1 MKCPKCG
8 MELKGSV
15 CTYCNYDTNS
25 PKKDGSSKVFYVLL
39 AIITV
44 IISLGGSYLIITNNK
59 VIPSKETKVVD
70 YSNVSIKEEGISA
83 SVLKVY
89 DAVVVVKTYVK
100 DTLYATGTGFVL
112 KEDDK
117 YGYILTNY
125 HVIED
130 GSNFKVRFTNDE
142 EVEATLVGGDS
153 YSDVA
158 ILKVDKQYI
167 LTVANIGS
175 SNDSLVGDTVFTVGS
190 PIDADVYS
198 WSVTR
203 GILSGKDRIVE
214 VKTERDSTVMN
225 VLQTD
230 ASINSGNSGG
240 PLCNVNGEVIG
251 ITNMKLNS
259 SYASGMGFA
268 IPIEVALE
276 YADNFISGKPIVR
289 PYLGIAMYDL
299 STSFFAREEGI
310 YIREVEPNSP
320 ADKAGLKKGDIIIKI
335 DGKDTTSVGYLR
347 YYLYKHKVSDI
358 IEVTYKRDS
367 KEETTKVTLGSYDI
381 RS

>member
-8 MELKGSV
+8 MELKGSI
-15 CTYCNYDTNS
+15 CSYCNYDTNS
-25 PKKDGSSKVFYVLL
+25 PKKEKSNIGLYILI
-39 AIITV
+39 AILTI
-44 IISLGGSYLIITNNK
+44 IISLGGAFYIVYKYSRENI
-59 VIPSKETKVVD
+59 KETKVVD
-70 YSNVSIKEEGISA
+70 YTNVTIKDEGISA

-100 DTLYATGTGFVL
+100 DSLYATGTGFVI

-130 GSNFKVRFTNDE
+130 GTNFKVRFTNDE
-142 EVEATLVGGDS
+142 EVVVTLVGGDS

-158 ILKVDKQYI
+158 ILKVDKAYI
-167 LTVANIGS
+167 LSVAKIGNT
-175 SNDSLVGDTVFTVGS
+175 NDMLVGDTVFTVGS
-190 PIDADVYS
+190 PIDAEVYS

-214 VKTERDSTVMN
+214 IKTNKENMVMN

-240 PLCNVNGEVIG
+240 PLCNTNGEVIG

-276 YADNFISGKPIVR
+276 YAENFINDKPIVR

-299 STSFFAREEGI
+299 SNSFFAREEGI
-310 YIREVEPNSP
+310 YVTEVESNSP

-335 DGKDTTSVGYLR
+335 DGKDTTSVAYLR
-347 YYLYKHKVSDI
+347 YYLYKHKVSDV
-358 IEVTYKRDS
+358 IEVTYKRNN
-367 KEETTKVTLGSYDI
+367 EEKTTKVTLGSYDI

>member
-25 PKKDGSSKVFYVLL
+25 SKKDGSSKVFYVLL
-39 AIITV
+39 AIITM